1 MVQSVSKTVKNE
13 AKEKSGFLSFV
24 LGTLGASLLEHLATG
39 KGGKAEIP
47 RYGQMKERLK
57 QARICN
63 VAQSI
68 KSFLK
73 TKKLSKWIWIW

>member
-47 RYGQMKERLK
+47 RYEVIRTDEGKIKAGQNLQCRP
-57 QARICN
+57 IH
-63 VAQSI
+63 
-68 KSFLK
+68 
-73 TKKLSKWIWIW
+73 